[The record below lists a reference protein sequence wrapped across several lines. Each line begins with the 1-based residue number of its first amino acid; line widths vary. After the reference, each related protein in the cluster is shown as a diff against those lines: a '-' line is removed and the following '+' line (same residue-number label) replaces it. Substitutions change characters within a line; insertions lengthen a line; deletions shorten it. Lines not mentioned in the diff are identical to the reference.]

1 MIRPAMK
8 NLKVI
13 GKHLT
18 GLEIRN
24 KHNDITYLITEYNK
38 SNMTLYK
45 RYINI
50 NFEHIDKVFS
60 DYDFFIPQKEIDN
73 KYLIALLHEVA
84 HYKQSK
90 KMTLQQWLKGSEDFF
105 LCFKREDV
113 ANRYA
118 RRYYKR
124 FINERG

>member
-8 NLKVI
+8 NLKTI

-24 KHNDITYLITEYNK
+24 SHREDTYFSVERQKNTNILTEI
-38 SNMTLYK
+38 
-45 RYINI
+45 YINI
-50 NFEHIDKVFS
+50 NFKHIDNMYTCACGVSK
-60 DYDFFIPQKEIDN
+60 KELVN

-84 HYKQSK
+84 HYKQFK
-90 KMTLQQWLKGSEDFF
+90 KMSLRKWFNEDYNQNEQ
-105 LCFKREDV
+105 RENV
-113 ANRYA
+113 AIRYA

-124 FINERG
+124 FII